1 MQNLSFL
8 GNNIVGSEIIKISQQ
23 IKEIS
28 KVKPVLNLS
37 IGDFNPQINPIPKE
51 LKNYIVESYTNDL
64 TNYPMSAGE
73 LGLRKSISQYLK
85 KKRNIDYS
93 ENEILIGCGV
103 RPLIYTIFKTIIN
116 PQDIVMYPVPSWNNN
131 HYIIRQNEEEEVKN
145 KIKDD
150 KHIYN
155 AKK

>member
-28 KVKPVLNLS
+28 KVKSVLNLS
-37 IGDFNPQINPIPKE
+37 IGDFNPQINPIPEE

-73 LGLRKSISQYLK
+73 LGLRKSISQPNNLFFVVTFCIDSVFVQTEFKTVKNNFLKNDKFKLYHYLK
-85 KKRNIDYS
+85 NNI
-93 ENEILIGCGV
+93 
-103 RPLIYTIFKTIIN
+103 
-116 PQDIVMYPVPSWNNN
+116 
-131 HYIIRQNEEEEVKN
+131 
-145 KIKDD
+145 
-150 KHIYN
+150 
-155 AKK
+155 